1 MKKQLFF
8 YNFLILK
15 NIFLK
20 KVTLNALPLNF
31 LVRNYVDKNKNL
43 FLIDNFST
51 FFNFKILKKKKLK
64 GFSKKKKKISFKNK

>member
-8 YNFLILK
+8 YNFLLLK

-20 KVTLNALPLNF
+20 KVTVNALPLNF

-64 GFSKKKKKISFKNK
+64 SFIKKKKKLGFKTK

>member
-1 MKKQLFF
+1 MKQQLFF
-8 YNFLILK
+8 YKILIFK

-20 KVTLNALPLNF
+20 KVTSTQLPLNF

-43 FLIDNFST
+43 LLIDNFST

-64 GFSKKKKKISFKNK
+64 TSNKKKSKVS